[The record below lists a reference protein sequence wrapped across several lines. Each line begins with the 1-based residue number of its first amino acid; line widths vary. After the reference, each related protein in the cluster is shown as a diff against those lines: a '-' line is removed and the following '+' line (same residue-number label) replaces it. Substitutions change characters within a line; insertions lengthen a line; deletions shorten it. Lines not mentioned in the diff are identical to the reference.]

1 MREMEILTISVALFA
16 QLFAIAIIVMVAVDG
31 WKKVVSDE
39 NSAKV
44 AFWFSIFL
52 VLVTGV
58 GVLQAFQLPVLY
70 LSWIPEWIAA
80 SLYFVASWLT
90 TAFIVCQGTSGLYKL
105 LKKYREYKT
114 ELEKPAV
121 PVVVNNYTAY
131 PNVPE

>member
-1 MREMEILTISVALFA
+1 MEFLAISVMLFA

-70 LSWIPEWIAA
+70 LSVVPAWIAA
-80 SLYFVASWLT
+80 TLYFIVSWII

-105 LKKYREYKT
+105 LKRYREYKA
-114 ELEKPAV
+114 ELEKPQTA
-121 PVVVNNYTAY
+121 PVVVNNNYNNA
-131 PNVPE
+131 PSR